1 MKRILGLMAIL
12 AAFAIS
18 ANAQTFNLGLKAG
31 VNLAKI
37 DADFA
42 KTENRLGYQ
51 IGAWARVGVA
61 SFYVQPEAYIGTKDN
76 RFLSF
81 ENNGNT
87 VSAKGDVKFTTLDVP
102 ILFGT
107 SIGAKNLNFRLMAG
121 PAITLVLDDKST
133 FDSAYDELKDFRSYK
148 KEAFSI
154 QAGAGV
160 DILKFSVDLR
170 YVAGLTNISNSD
182 AFKQKSNVFQL
193 SLGYKIL

>member
-1 MKRILGLMAIL
+1 MKKILFLTAIVI
-12 AAFAIS
+12 AFAV
-18 ANAQTFNLGLKAG
+18 NTQAQSFNLGIKAG

-37 DADFA
+37 NADYA

-51 IGAWARVGVA
+51 IGAWARLGVA

-76 RFLSF
+76 KFLSF
-81 ENNGNT
+81 QNNGNQIT
-87 VSAKGDVKFTTLDVP
+87 AAGTAKFTTLDVP

-121 PAITLVLDDKST
+121 PAITLLLDDKST
-133 FDSAYDELKDFRSYK
+133 FSSEYDQLKDFKSYK
-148 KEAFSI
+148 KESFSI
-154 QAGAGV
+154 QAGAGI

-170 YVAGLTNISNSD
+170 YVAGLTNLSNSETY
-182 AFKQKSNVFQL
+182 KQKANVFQL